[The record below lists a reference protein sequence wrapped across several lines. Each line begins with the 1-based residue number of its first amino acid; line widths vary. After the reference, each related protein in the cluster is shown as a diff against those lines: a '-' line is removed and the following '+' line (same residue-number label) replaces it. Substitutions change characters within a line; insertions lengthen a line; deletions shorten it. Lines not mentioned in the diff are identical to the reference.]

1 MKLGEALTAI
11 LPQRALERT
20 RFLDP
25 ETYELAQQCRKR
37 RKHREAER
45 DIKH

>member
-1 MKLGEALTAI
+1 MSLARALTAI

>member
-11 LPQRALERT
+11 LPQRALEPT

-25 ETYELAQQCRKR
+25 ETQDLVQQCRKR

-45 DIKH
+45 NIKH

>member
-11 LPQRALERT
+11 LPPRALERT

-25 ETYELAQQCRKR
+25 TEYELIQNCKAR

-45 DIKH
+45 NIKH